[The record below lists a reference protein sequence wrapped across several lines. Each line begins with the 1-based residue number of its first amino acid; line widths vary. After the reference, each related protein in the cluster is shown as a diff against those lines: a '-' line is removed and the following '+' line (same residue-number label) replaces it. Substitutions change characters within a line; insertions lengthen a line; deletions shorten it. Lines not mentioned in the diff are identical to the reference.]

1 MNKIENSISF
11 KIGDLVEWTSQ
22 ASGSTTTKQGTIVMV
37 LPADFKLN
45 QNVSMVDNLV
55 KSLNCSP
62 FDARKLSNFRGTESY
77 LVGVNK
83 NFQDTWLMRYGT
95 KSKLY
100 WPHVSG
106 LKLVRRANENESD
119 SLKYVQESLLAAV

>member
-1 MNKIENSISF
+1 MNEQF
-11 KIGDLVEWTSQ
+11 KLGDLVEWTSQ

-62 FDARKLSNFRGTESY
+62 FDARKLSNFRGKESY
-77 LVGVNK
+77 LIAVNK
-83 NFQDTWLMRYGT
+83 NFKDTWLMRYGT

-100 WPHVSG
+100 WPYVSG
-106 LKLVRRANENESD
+106 LNLLRRANENESE
-119 SLKYVQESLLAAV
+119 SIKSVQKELVGV